1 MKLSYALHSAY
12 INQSIYGQDDKVN
25 IQFDHVNGKPLK
37 KETRRSTFVRAVQTL
52 PDWFFKFDI
61 KAS

>member
-37 KETRRSTFVRAVQTL
+37 KETRRGTFVRAVQTL
-52 PDWFFKFDI
+52 PD
-61 KAS
+61 

>member
-1 MKLSYALHSAY
+1 M
-12 INQSIYGQDDKVN
+12 YGQDDKVS

-61 KAS
+61 KSFVNLKKKPISTK

>member
-1 MKLSYALHSAY
+1 M
-12 INQSIYGQDDKVN
+12 YGQDDKVS

-52 PDWFFKFDI
+52 PDWFLKFDI